1 MSKTNYTQI
10 STAWLVNNLAFLVF
24 LAFLAAIYIA
34 NAHYAER
41 KVRQIQTLQKE
52 LKEER
57 WRYMSLKSELM
68 YDSKQVKVARRAGE
82 LGLKELTEQPNK
94 IVIRESVIR

>member
-10 STAWLVNNLAFLVF
+10 STAWLIKNLPFLVF

-57 WRYMSLKSELM
+57 WRYMSLKSQLM
-68 YDSKQVKVARRAGE
+68 YESKQVKVARRASE
-82 LGLKELTEQPNK
+82 LGLKELKEQPKK
-94 IVIRESVIR
+94 IVIKKNQ

>member
-10 STAWLVNNLAFLVF
+10 STAWLIGNLPFLVF

-34 NAHYAER
+34 NSHYAER

-57 WRYMSLKSELM
+57 WRYMSLKSQLM
-68 YDSKQVKVARRAGE
+68 YESKQVKVARRASE
-82 LGLKELTEQPNK
+82 LGLKELKEQPKK
-94 IVIRESVIR
+94 IVVKSR

>member
-1 MSKTNYTQI
+1 MSKTSYIQI
-10 STAWLVNNLAFLVF
+10 STAWLINNLVFLVF

-34 NAHYAER
+34 NTHYAER

-94 IVIRESVIR
+94 IVIR

>member
-1 MSKTNYTQI
+1 MSKTNYIQI

-34 NAHYAER
+34 NSHYAER

-82 LGLKELTEQPNK
+82 LGLKELTEQPKK
-94 IVIRESVIR
+94 IVIR

>member
-1 MSKTNYTQI
+1 M
-10 STAWLVNNLAFLVF
+10 F

-34 NAHYAER
+34 NSHYAER

-57 WRYMSLKSELM
+57 WRYMSLKSQLM
-68 YDSKQVKVARRAGE
+68 YESKQVKVARRASE
-82 LGLKELTEQPNK
+82 LGLKELKEQPKK
-94 IVIRESVIR
+94 IVIRESETR